1 MAQASELSQVQVAD
15 PRGPQLRAQDFSIE
29 LRVVSRARDTAHI
42 YDALDAVCPQN
53 LEKLFPSACG
63 MPNRKNGGDFDLDP
77 SHNEYHVPPTRAG
90 NESRPPL
97 LTTHSELRSEDHS
110 QFGFRS
116 SPDTRKDKLTSVN
129 LSRLFQIFGHATT
142 S

>member
-63 MPNRKNGGDFDLDP
+63 MPIVK
-77 SHNEYHVPPTRAG
+77 TAG
-90 NESRPPL
+90 ISIL
-97 LTTHSELRSEDHS
+97 IFLTTSTM
-110 QFGFRS
+110 FRQPVLAMKVDRPS
-116 SPDTRKDKLTSVN
+116 
-129 LSRLFQIFGHATT
+129 
-142 S
+142 